1 MSFPRRSGGPNI
13 EPMRVHVGCCGWNYL
28 RGEDVG
34 EPDWRGKYPHKIAL
48 YAAHFPA
55 VEVNSTFYK
64 LPRPGTAARW
74 RELADAVNPSFVFTV
89 KAYQG
94 LTHKARFRGEEAWE
108 AFRGTVGIAEAL
120 RAEIVLLQTPPSFG
134 PSEGNV
140 SALREFL
147 GEVERDGLMLVWE
160 PRGRWERERG
170 LVEEIVREHGLV
182 HCTDPFKE
190 PPVITGD
197 IAYLRLHGAPPG
209 ERMYRYTYTDADLR
223 WLAGFLR
230 ELPVEE
236 VYLFFNN
243 DTMYRDAL
251 RFMRLWGE
259 G

>member
-1 MSFPRRSGGPNI
+1 
-13 EPMRVHVGCCGWNYL
+13 MRLHVGCCGWNYL

-34 EPDWRGKYPHKIAL
+34 EPEWRRKYPHKIAL

-55 VEVNSTFYK
+55 VEVNSSFYK
-64 LPRPGTAARW
+64 LPRPATAARW
-74 RELADAVNPSFVFTV
+74 REIADEVNPNFVFTV

-94 LTHKARFRGEEAWE
+94 LTHKARFRGEEARE
-108 AFRGTVGIAEAL
+108 AFRGTAEIARAL

-134 PSEGNV
+134 PSEENV
-140 SALREFL
+140 AALVGFLREA
-147 GEVERDGLMLVWE
+147 ERDGLVLVWE

-182 HCTDPFKE
+182 HCTDPFKSA
-190 PPVITGD
+190 PVVTGD
-197 IAYLRLHGAPPG
+197 LAYLRLHGSPPG
-209 ERMYRYTYTDADLR
+209 DRMYRYTYTDDDLR

-230 ELPVEE
+230 ELPADE

-251 RFMRLWGE
+251 RFMRLWE
-259 G
+259 GR